1 MMIMKTGQT
10 LLPIDGPTEP
20 IRRHAHRRDNFAR
33 PQRRRLS
40 LAISALLLSGSIA
53 ATAQAGADGFQLAD
67 LNGANGFRLDGETES
82 DRSGFPVSA
91 AGDINGDGF
100 DDVIIGARTASR
112 GEVIYGGGYVVF
124 GKASGFDAAQSLAD
138 LDGSNGFRLDG
149 VAEMDGAGYS
159 VSAAGDINGDGI
171 DDLIIGADK
180 ADSSAENA
188 GSSYVVFGTTSGFAA
203 TLALSSLNGSNGFR
217 LDGVGES
224 DRAGFS
230 VSGAADVN
238 SDGIDDLIIGAP
250 FAGPNGIES
259 GSTYVVFG
267 KTTSFDATL
276 DLSGLD
282 GSDGF
287 RLDGAAMGDRSGHSV
302 RAAGDINGDGVDD
315 LIIGAYGAQPNGP
328 SSGSSYVVFGKTT
341 SFGATL
347 ALSELDGSN
356 GFRLDGLATLD
367 SSGIAVSSAGDING
381 DGIDDL
387 VIGAPYADPNGDYSG
402 SSYVVFGRTAGF
414 AATTPLSNLDGSNG
428 FRLDGAAA
436 GDTAGNSVNAAGDFN
451 GDGVDDLIIGA
462 RGADPNGDYSGS
474 SCVVFGKTT
483 SFDATVALSGIDG
496 TDGLRLDGVVAF
508 DSSGFSVSAAGD
520 INGDGVDDLIIGA
533 DGADPNGSSNS
544 GSSYVV
550 FGIRDQLFG
559 DRFGSQNIQTF
570 FPRLDLRGSFLGS
583 AVRWDSGAT
592 CNCDL
597 SPFDFNLYRTG
608 GNLAFF
614 WPRSTIEGGVA
625 DESGNYLV
633 LQPGDTVGP
642 GSEFSEELNPA
653 FTANWRA
660 GVDGYLGFRYVDPT
674 SGQLRYGYARLRTTA
689 PTGYPAELVEFSV
702 NLSGAA
708 VTIPSQ

>member
-1 MMIMKTGQT
+1 MKFSSAV
-10 LLPIDGPTEP
+10 LLSDSPSGSAGCSEILPKFQADS
-20 IRRHAHRRDNFAR
+20 R
-33 PQRRRLS
+33 RRRLS
-40 LAISALLLSGSIA
+40 VVISALLLSGGMT

-82 DRSGFPVSA
+82 DRAGFPVSA

-100 DDVIIGARTASR
+100 DDVLFGARTASR
-112 GEVIYGGGYVVF
+112 GEVIYGGAYVVF

-149 VAEMDGAGYS
+149 VSAMDGAGYS

-203 TLALSSLNGSNGFR
+203 TLALSSLVGSNGFR

-230 VSGAADVN
+230 VSGTGDVN
-238 SDGIDDLIIGAP
+238 GDGIDDLTIGAP
-250 FAGPNGIES
+250 FAGPNGTNS

-287 RLDGAAMGDRSGHSV
+287 RLDGVAAGDRSGLAVS
-302 RAAGDINGDGVDD
+302 AAGDINGDDVDD
-315 LIIGAYGAQPNGP
+315 LIIGAFGARPNGNF
-328 SSGSSYVVFGKTT
+328 SGSSYVVFGSNT
-341 SFGATL
+341 GLDAIVTL
-347 ALSELDGSN
+347 SSLDG
-356 GFRLDGLATLD
+356 T
-367 SSGIAVSSAGDING
+367 
-381 DGIDDL
+381 
-387 VIGAPYADPNGDYSG
+387 
-402 SSYVVFGRTAGF
+402 
-414 AATTPLSNLDGSNG
+414 NG
-428 FRLDGAAA
+428 FRLDGASA
-436 GDTAGNSVNAAGDFN
+436 N
-451 GDGVDDLIIGA
+451 
-462 RGADPNGDYSGS
+462 DYSG
-474 SCVVFGKTT
+474 V
-483 SFDATVALSGIDG
+483 
-496 TDGLRLDGVVAF
+496 
-508 DSSGFSVSAAGD
+508 SVSAAGD

-533 DGADPNGSSNS
+533 DRADPNGDNS

-550 FGIRDQLFG
+550 FGKTTDFDAIVALSDLDGFDGFRLDGTAKFDNSGRSVSAAGDVNGDGIDDLIIGANSASPNATYSGSSYVVFGRTTSFDATVALSGLDGTNGLRLDGVADSDYSGSSVSAAGDINGDGVDDLIVGAPSAAPNGTDSGSSYAVFGVRDRLFS
-559 DRFGSQNIQTF
+559 DRFGSQNIVTF
-570 FPRLDLRGSFLGS
+570 SPRLDLRRSFLGS
-583 AVRWDSGAT
+583 AVRWDNGAT

-597 SPFDFNLYRTG
+597 APFDFNLYRTG

-614 WPRSTIEGGVA
+614 WPRSSIEGGVA

-642 GSEFSEELNPA
+642 GSDFSAGLGSA

-660 GVDGYLGFRYVDPT
+660 GVDGYLGFRYADPT
-674 SGQLRYGYARLRTTA
+674 SGRLRYGFARLRTTA

-708 VTIPSQ
+708 VTIPSP